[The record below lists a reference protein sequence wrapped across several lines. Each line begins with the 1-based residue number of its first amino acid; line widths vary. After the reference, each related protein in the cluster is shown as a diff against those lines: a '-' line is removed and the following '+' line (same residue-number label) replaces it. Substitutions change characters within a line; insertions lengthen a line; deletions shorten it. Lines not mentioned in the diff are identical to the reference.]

1 MTQDRAYVE
10 HRLIKPG
17 TMEAREYQGAIL
29 RKALKRNTLCVLPT
43 GLGKTNIAVLLS
55 AHMLDKFPDS
65 RAIILAPTRPL
76 VSQHHRTFMR
86 YINLEDVELSVV
98 TGTMKPPE
106 RQRVYRDR
114 IVRIIFA
121 TPQTVRNDLRRGLL
135 DLANFSLLVIDET
148 HHSVGLYAY
157 PYVVSRYREQARNQR
172 ILGLTASP
180 GSDLAKIR
188 EVMKNTGL
196 DAVEIRTEEEQDV
209 SPYVMDR
216 ETRWIHVELPERF
229 RKIGSLITEALNQKA
244 GSLRKMGY
252 LGRGYVTRKQLLE
265 LQGRLAAGI
274 NQGNTQK
281 GTYKKPFIGMFLTSQ
296 AIKLEHALIL
306 LETQGIGVL
315 EVYWRKVRT
324 GRSRAD
330 KALTNNREISDAMFL
345 THSLHEEGA
354 RHPKVSRLL
363 AVASQQLRDNPQS
376 RIIVFANYR
385 ESVREIVSSL
395 KQVRGARPVEF
406 VGQREGMTQREQARR
421 IRDFSSGLHNVLVC
435 TSIGEEGLDIPAM
448 DLAVFYEP
456 VPSGIRSI
464 QRRGRVGRQVVG
476 KVIFLITKGTRDEAY
491 YWTAHHKERRMK
503 KALYGMR
510 IGDNTRL
517 PAQPNQEGN
526 DAA

>member
-1 MTQDRAYVE
+1 MTQDMAYVE
-10 HRLIKPG
+10 HRLIKSG
-17 TMEAREYQGAIL
+17 TMEAREYQEAIL
-29 RKALKRNTLCVLPT
+29 RRALKKNILCVLPT

-65 RAIILAPTRPL
+65 RAMVLAPTRPL
-76 VSQHHRTFMR
+76 VNQHYRTFMR
-86 YINLEDVELSVV
+86 YINLEDVELSAVM
-98 TGTMKPPE
+98 GTMKPPE
-106 RQRVYRDR
+106 RQGVYKDR

-121 TPQTVRNDLRRGLL
+121 TPQTVKNDLKRGLL
-135 DLANFSLLVIDET
+135 DLGNFSLLVIDET

-157 PYVVSRYREQARNQR
+157 PYVVRMYREQARNQR

-196 DAVEIRTEEEQDV
+196 ESVEIRTEEEQDV

-229 RKIGSLITEALNQKA
+229 KKIGSLITEVLNQKT

-252 LGRGYVTRKQLLE
+252 LGSGYVSRKQLLE
-265 LQGRLAAGI
+265 LQSRLAAGI
-274 NQGNTQK
+274 KQGNAQ
-281 GTYKKPFIGMFLTSQ
+281 GTYKKPFIGMFLANQ
-296 AIKLEHALIL
+296 AIKLEHALTL
-306 LETQGIGVL
+306 LETQGIAVL
-315 EVYWRKVRT
+315 EAYWKKVRA

-330 KALTNNREISDAMFL
+330 KALFNKREISDAMFL
-345 THSLHEEGA
+345 THELQEEGA
-354 RHPKVSRLL
+354 SHPKVARLL
-363 AVASQQLRDNPQS
+363 AVISQQLRDNPRS

-395 KQVRGARPVEF
+395 QQVRDARPIDF
-406 VGQREGMTQREQARR
+406 VGQREGMTQREQAKR
-421 IRDFSSGLHNVLVC
+421 IRDFSGGLHNVLVC

-464 QRRGRVGRQVVG
+464 QRRGRVGRQMVG
-476 KVIFLITKGTRDEAY
+476 RVIFLITKGTRDEAY
-491 YWTAHHKERRMK
+491 YWAAHKKESRMK
-503 KALYGMR
+503 KALHGMR
-510 IGDNTRL
+510 MADNG
-517 PAQPNQEGN
+517 PEGF
-526 DAA
+526 A

>member
-10 HRLIKPG
+10 HGLIKPG
-17 TMEAREYQGAIL
+17 TMEDREYQAAIL

-43 GLGKTNIAVLLS
+43 GLGKTNIAVLLA
-55 AHMLDKFPDS
+55 AHILERFPDS
-65 RAIILAPTRPL
+65 RAMVLAPTRPL
-76 VSQHHRTFMR
+76 VSQHYKTFMK

-98 TGTMKPPE
+98 MGTMKPPE
-106 RQRVYRDR
+106 RQRVYQDR

-121 TPQTVRNDLRRGLL
+121 TPQTVKNDLRHDLL
-135 DLANFSLLVIDET
+135 DLEDFSLLVIDET

-157 PYVVSRYREQARNQR
+157 PYVARKYREQARNQR

-180 GSDLAKIR
+180 GSDLSKIR
-188 EVMKNTGL
+188 EIMKNTGL
-196 DAVEIRTEEEQDV
+196 EAVEIRTEEEQDV

-229 RKIGSLITEALNQKA
+229 RKIGSLITEVFNQKV

-252 LGRGYVTRKQLLE
+252 LGRGYVSRKQLLE
-265 LQGRLAAGI
+265 LQSRLAMGI
-274 NQGNTQK
+274 KQGRTQ
-281 GTYKKPFIGMFLTSQ
+281 GTGKKAFIGMFLASQ
-296 AIKLEHALIL
+296 AIKLEHALTM

-315 EVYWRKVRT
+315 EAYWRKVRT

-330 KALTNNREISDAMFL
+330 KALVNNREISDAMFL
-345 THSLHEEGA
+345 THSLHGEGA
-354 RHPKVSRLL
+354 RHPKVARLL
-363 AVASQQLRDNPQS
+363 TVVSQQLRDNSQS

-395 KQVRGARPVEF
+395 KQVQGARPVEF
-406 VGQREGMTQREQARR
+406 VGQREGMTQREQAKR
-421 IRDFSSGLHNVLVC
+421 IRDFSKGLHNVLAC

-464 QRRGRVGRQVVG
+464 QRRGRVGRQMVG

-491 YWTAHHKERRMK
+491 YWAAHHKERRMK

-510 IGDNTRL
+510 MGDITR
-517 PAQPNQEGN
+517 PSPK
-526 DAA
+526 